1 MSAPTSSDEEHVPYF
16 EAHSDIDDSEIDE
29 SQYLTPEGDMDSTLS
44 DAEGFHNLPG
54 LMSVSSS
61 SDDVDILYSDSDTS
75 DDDIQRSAVED
86 LESVAAFRTTVMD
99 IRRILR
105 GDDSDVPLDQLA
117 QERPAD
123 ALTRV
128 RDAEDRLAQQSI
140 VVSFR
145 ITSMLSQMADL
156 LLVARSSV
164 QARMD
169 TTQPSDDALL
179 SIQMIDHY
187 LGMLLEEVQT
197 LSNPRPAPPPN
208 PIPSTL
214 PPREISHATLMRQI
228 NDVLERIEY
237 LDEDLAR
244 RLCNVR
250 GGAGED
256 GESCLICW
264 EPLLLVYDQKLRDPP
279 ERSVDG
285 VTSNSESTMLEDE
298 VINPVILLPCQHV
311 MHFDCLVSWL
321 RTRASTCPACRAELM
336 PERGRRDTARFGS
349 LFDLRDDSDGRNQAL
364 PPRTF
369 VGRRGTERVRRMVSE
384 WDPEYSSDEE
394 LDFPVPS
401 GQIPAPARP
410 PPASA
415 PIRTQTQLEPSTSS
429 REHDDSPLALLRARH
444 QRLLESMDNII
455 AMTGLSSN
463 ESWTRNDPSNVRNAE
478 EAFRWPTERRTEVAE
493 VSDRY
498 EAAPTGLNN
507 QRHLPLAPNN
517 ITSLLR
523 SYDIADMGFP
533 LSAPQR
539 VAAPSALLRRELEAR
554 LLDWDEAHDD
564 IGTFGLSDEDDVD
577 YDEVEEDLDQALAC
591 RVLPPATR
599 PAVAADSPLRMLIL
613 QKEIEAANVDT

>member
-208 PIPSTL
+208 PIPSNL

-336 PERGRRDTARFGS
+336 PEREDVTPP
-349 LFDLRDDSDGRNQAL
+349 DSDHYL
-364 PPRTF
+364 TF
-369 VGRRGTERVRRMVSE
+369 ATIRMVETKRCHRVRSLVE
-384 WDPEYSSDEE
+384 EVQKDSDEE

-498 EAAPTGLNN
+498 EAAPTELNN

-564 IGTFGLSDEDDVD
+564 IGTFGLSDEGKSRPRVI
-577 YDEVEEDLDQALAC
+577 VEK
-591 RVLPPATR
+591 
-599 PAVAADSPLRMLIL
+599 SLIL
-613 QKEIEAANVDT
+613 M